1 MSDANPKLEGAR
13 SGGLSGRPESA
24 SPFKVLS
31 RSLGE
36 APNFYRQDPVF
47 QDLLARLLAPEARAW
62 IAPQLERMGALA
74 AGPVDGC
81 ARQADRASPEH
92 RPYDRFGDRV
102 DAIEHHPSYREM
114 ERIAYGSGMIG
125 VKYDPELRRRFPGA
139 GQTLGFALSFLF
151 AQAESGLYCPVCMTD
166 GAARVLEKLGSP
178 EQRERLVPRLA
189 ATDVDR
195 LLRGAM
201 FLTEKQAGS
210 DVGNLATRA
219 VREGERFRL
228 FGEKWFCSNVDA
240 EVILT
245 LARPEGA
252 APGTR
257 GLGLFL
263 VMRDLPG
270 GRRNGLRIER
280 IKEKLGVRSMATGE
294 VVLDGAEA
302 ELVGPID
309 AGFKGMTEMI
319 NLSRLYNAF
328 ASVAIARRAIYEST
342 RYLRARQAFGAA
354 GVAHPLNRELLA
366 DLNAEEIAAK
376 HLVFHTAALL
386 DRADAVA
393 APSAQDA
400 ARRLRVLTPLCK
412 LSTAKLAVWAASEG
426 IELHGGN
433 GYIED
438 FVMPRLLR
446 DAQVLPVWEGTTNIL
461 VLDVLRACRKEGGH
475 LALAQDVAAQAAG
488 APASLGEEARAL
500 GALAR
505 ELPARFDELMAL
517 APERQA
523 RKARRFAD
531 DLTLACTGGL
541 LLEGARARGPSAGI
555 LAAAARRLVQRHLA
569 PQAELGAEEIAAL
582 VDSTVL

>member
-1 MSDANPKLEGAR
+1 MVEP
-13 SGGLSGRPESA
+13 
-24 SPFKVLS
+24 SPFEILA
-31 RSLGE
+31 RPLGE
-36 APNFYRQDPVF
+36 DPNFYRQDPVL
-47 QDLLARLLAPEARAW
+47 QGLLSRLLADGALEW
-62 IAPQLERMGALA
+62 IAPQLLRMGALA
-74 AGPVDGC
+74 AGPLDAL
-81 ARQADRASPEH
+81 ARQADRKPPEH
-92 RPYDRFGDRV
+92 WPFDRFGNRV
-102 DAIEHHPSYREM
+102 DAIEYHPAYREM

-125 VKYDPELRRRFPGA
+125 LKYDPEVRRRFPGA

-166 GAARVLEKLGSP
+166 GAARVIEKLGSP

-189 ATDVDR
+189 ATDPDR

-219 VREGERFRL
+219 VPDGERFRL
-228 FGEKWFCSNVDA
+228 HGEKWFCSNVDA

-245 LARPEGA
+245 LARPSGA

-270 GRRNGLRIER
+270 GRRNAFRIER
-280 IKEKLGVRSMATGE
+280 LKEKLGVRSMATGE
-294 VVLDGAEA
+294 VVLEGAEA
-302 ELVGPID
+302 ERVGPID
-309 AGFKGMTEMI
+309 DGFKGMAEMI

-342 RYLRARQAFGAA
+342 RYLRARQVFGAP
-354 GVAHPLNRELLA
+354 GIAHALNRELLA

-376 HLVFHTAALL
+376 HLVFRVAALL
-386 DRADAVA
+386 DRADAG
-393 APSAQDA
+393 SAVDG
-400 ARRLRVLTPLCK
+400 RRVRALTPLAK
-412 LSTAKLAVWAASEG
+412 LSTAKLSVWAASEG

-438 FVMPRLLR
+438 FPMPRLLR

-461 VLDVLRACRKEGGH
+461 VLDVLRACRKEDADRI
-475 LALAQDVAAQAAG
+475 LSEDVRAQAER
-488 APASLGEEARAL
+488 APASLREEARAL

-505 ELPARFDELMAL
+505 ELPARFDELAAL
-517 APERQA
+517 SPEGQA
-523 RKARRFAD
+523 RKARRFAE
-531 DLTLACTGGL
+531 DLSVACAGGL
-541 LLEGARARGPSAGI
+541 LLDGARVGGPTAEI
-555 LAAAARRLVQRHLA
+555 LAAAARRLVQRHRT
-569 PQAELGAEEIAAL
+569 PGSELSAREVAAL
-582 VDSTVL
+582 VDATVP